1 LDRRRFIDTFA
12 GGLLA
17 APLAAEA
24 QPAGKVYRIGY
35 LAATTALS
43 RPVGAFRQG
52 LREFGWVEGQN
63 IAIEYR
69 FAEGR
74 LDRLPDLAAEL
85 VRLKV
90 DVIVAGPTAVA
101 LRDRKQARDKDAKSR
116 WSKSEFIGVRSTR
129 WPPRPSLLKDAAK

>member
-1 LDRRRFIDTFA
+1 MDRRRFIYTFA

-69 FAEGR
+69 FAESR

-101 LRDRKQARDKDAKSR
+101 LRDRKQARDKDASR
-116 WSKSEFIGVRSTR
+116 VG
-129 WPPRPSLLKDAAK
+129 PNPSSLV